1 MPKASKQQILRPA
14 SQPALLIPVYSE
26 CRTVRSAKAGGA
38 TPSRRCE
45 WLPQAILRVASV
57 SFAARPASVCGEVR
71 LERSP
76 RKKSSMLRTG
86 EFFWLPS
93 RSVRFG
99 WHFRP
104 LCACLLR
111 LVATASPWSG
121 CQVPGS
127 FDGRLSRAGRRSPTC
142 FGAVYCSLS
151 SSFFSGTPRD
161 KDASIPL

>member
-1 MPKASKQQILRPA
+1 M
-14 SQPALLIPVYSE
+14 
-26 CRTVRSAKAGGA
+26 RSAKAGGA

-93 RSVRFG
+93 RSFRLGGISGHCVCVSSETCCHRLAMVGLSGTWFVR
-99 WHFRP
+99 WTAV
-104 LCACLLR
+104 ACW
-111 LVATASPWSG
+111 A
-121 CQVPGS
+121 
-127 FDGRLSRAGRRSPTC
+127 
-142 FGAVYCSLS
+142 SLS
-151 SSFFSGTPRD
+151 HVLWRSLLFSLFFFFSGTPRD